1 MQGNALQM
9 HSFTHSFIH
18 LHFSLQDYRFYVL
31 WGVEG
36 KAGLTTYAKPR
47 LTAMYKYMALHVG
60 MNTAASASLTSARI
74 QSCGLCLPDKK
85 FNSMYST
92 QYHLSRMVQRS
103 PCNQIASHQFRPL
116 HVHSIWP
123 VYISFFL
130 GEGMRF
136 EDYLMLKKSMQ
147 LCST

>member
-18 LHFSLQDYRFYVL
+18 SHSSLQDYRFYVL

-74 QSCGLCLPDKK
+74 FSPVACAYQTRSSTACALHNITYHPWCKGLLATRLQVTSSNP
-85 FNSMYST
+85 SMFT
-92 QYHLSRMVQRS
+92 AFGLF
-103 PCNQIASHQFRPL
+103 IFPL
-116 HVHSIWP
+116 FW
-123 VYISFFL
+123 
-130 GEGMRF
+130 ER
-136 EDYLMLKKSMQ
+136 E
-147 LCST
+147 